1 MPSNSD
7 FQNTSREWRQ
17 LQSNMPSFVQIAVFL
32 IVMALTAG
40 VAALAASVN
49 PIWGIGVAIAGFLF
63 SFLLAASIKVANQWE
78 RGIVLRLGEFQSIRG
93 PGLFFVIPVVDRV
106 RVVDTR
112 VLAQD
117 IPRQEAITR
126 DNVPVAINGALFF
139 RVENVE
145 LAVMKIQDF
154 TYAISLLAMTAL
166 RDVVGGMT
174 LDELLSERERI
185 GKKVQENVEAE
196 SKQWGLDVTGIRLQ
210 DIDMPEDLKKI
221 MSRQASAEREKR
233 ATITKAEG
241 DKLAADNLAAAAMT
255 MAASPGAMQL
265 RTLQTIDGLGPTASN
280 TVILAVPIDIL
291 QLVQKYSKAT

>member
-63 SFLLAASIKVANQWE
+63 SLLLAASIKVANQWE

-280 TVILAVPIDIL
+280 TVILTVPIDIM
-291 QLVQKYSKAT
+291 QLVQKFSKAT